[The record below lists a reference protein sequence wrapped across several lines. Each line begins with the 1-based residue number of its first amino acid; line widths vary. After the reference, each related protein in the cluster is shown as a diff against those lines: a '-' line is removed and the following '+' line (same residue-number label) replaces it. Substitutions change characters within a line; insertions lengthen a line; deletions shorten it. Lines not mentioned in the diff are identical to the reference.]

1 MHHGFL
7 DTSIPIDEN
16 TRILAIERPGIIK
29 TIDYKDS
36 KKKCNIWNTGL
47 IEVLNEKNEQI
58 RVSRVSSKAKLL
70 KILKYIDNELSKK
83 VQKTVE

>member
-16 TRILAIERPGIIK
+16 TRILAIEKPGIIK

-36 KKKCNIWNTGL
+36 KKRCNIWNTGL

-58 RVSRVSSKAKLL
+58 RVNNVSSKAKLL
-70 KILKYIDNELSKK
+70 KILEYVDNKLSKE